1 MDTVVRATTIYFF
14 LLVFLRLSGKRT
26 MQQITTFDFVL
37 LLVIG
42 ESTQQGLI
50 GDDFSLTTAMLLI
63 TSLIGIDI
71 GISLLKDRFKGFEK
85 LVEGTPL
92 VLVEHGEPID
102 HAMRKSRVDANDI
115 MQAAREMQGLER
127 MEQIK
132 YAVLE
137 RSGSISIVPAS

>member
-14 LLVFLRLSGKRT
+14 LLVVLRLSGKRT
-26 MQQITTFDFVL
+26 MQQITPFDFVL

-50 GDDFSLTTAMLLI
+50 GDDFSLTTALLLI
-63 TSLIGIDI
+63 TSLVGIDI
-71 GISLLKDRFKGFEK
+71 AISLLKDRFKGFEK
-85 LVEGTPL
+85 LVESTPL
-92 VLVEHGEPID
+92 VLVEHGRPID
-102 HAMRKSRVDANDI
+102 QALRKSRVDENDI

-132 YAVLE
+132 FAVLA
-137 RSGSISIVPAS
+137 RSGAISIIPAS